1 MSAQTVESKLIA
13 ELTDKQQELVSGG
26 GQLVDLDQF
35 DDIAFENQIFGE
47 RKTLNASRDRSTITK
62 QVMNDYAASDAT
74 EELLAQFD

>member
-47 RKTLNASRDRSTITK
+47 QKTLNANRDGSTITK